1 MAGIG
6 KNGGRMTTPG
16 TKWDLKG
23 RVALISGGSRG
34 IGAAC
39 AEAMVDAGARV
50 IAVARDQGDLDRL
63 RDRLDGAVETWA
75 EDVGGRSFRRRLE
88 RLGRL
93 DILFNNAGTNS
104 PGPFIGTPEE
114 VVDEMIALNV
124 RAMFLTAQSAARVM
138 LRAGNGGSIINMSS
152 QMGHIGAA
160 NRTVYCMTKH
170 AVEGLTKAL
179 GVELA
184 PHGIRV
190 NSVAPT
196 FIETPMTRPM
206 FEDPDF
212 KRWVLDCIPMER
224 IGQLHEVVA
233 AVMFL
238 ASPDSSLMTGSSLRV
253 DGGWT
258 AR

>member
-1 MAGIG
+1 MNSSTG
-6 KNGGRMTTPG
+6 TPG
-16 TKWDLKG
+16 GAKWDLSG

-50 IAVARDQGDLDRL
+50 IAVARNQGDLDRL
-63 RDRLDGAVETWA
+63 RDRLGSAVETWA
-75 EDVGGRSFRRRLE
+75 EDVNGRPFRRRLE
-88 RLGRL
+88 QLERL
-93 DILFNNAGTNS
+93 DILFNNAGTNA
-104 PGPFIGTPEE
+104 PQPFIDTPEE
-114 VVDEMIALNV
+114 VVDEMIAVNV

-138 LRAGNGGSIINMSS
+138 LRAGVGGSIINMSS

-196 FIETPMTRPM
+196 FIETPMTTPM
-206 FEDPDF
+206 FEDRAF
-212 KRWVLDCIPMER
+212 RQWALDCIPMGR
-224 IGQLHEVVA
+224 IGELREVVA

-238 ASPDSSLMTGSSLRV
+238 ASRDSSLMTGASLKV

>member
-1 MAGIG
+1 MAS
-6 KNGGRMTTPG
+6 PG
-16 TKWDLKG
+16 TKWDLNG
-23 RVALISGGSRG
+23 RVALITGGSRG
-34 IGAAC
+34 IGQAC

-50 IAVARDQGDLDRL
+50 VAVARNQNDLDQL
-63 RDRLDGAVETWA
+63 ADRLGSDVETWA
-75 EDVGGRSFRRRLE
+75 EDVNERRFLRRLE
-88 RLGRL
+88 RLDRL
-93 DILFNNAGTNS
+93 DILFNNAGTNA
-104 PGPFIGTPEE
+104 PQPFVEISEE
-114 VVDEMIALNV
+114 ILDEMIAVNV

-138 LRAGNGGSIINMSS
+138 LRNGAGGSIINMSS

-160 NRTVYCMTKH
+160 NRTAYCMTKH
-170 AVEGLTKAL
+170 AVEGLTKSL

-196 FIETPMTRPM
+196 FIETPMTLPM
-206 FEDPDF
+206 FEDRDF
-212 KRWVLDCIPMER
+212 KQWALDCIPMGR
-224 IGQLHEVVA
+224 IGQLREVVA

-238 ASPDSSLMTGSSLRV
+238 ASPDSSLMTGSSLKV

>member
-1 MAGIG
+1 MSTS
-6 KNGGRMTTPG
+6 GGASQG
-16 TKWDLKG
+16 TKWDLHG

-50 IAVARDQGDLDRL
+50 IAVARNQGDLDRL
-63 RDRLDGAVETWA
+63 RDRLGSAVETWS
-75 EDVGGRSFRRRLE
+75 EDVNERAFRRRLE
-88 RLGRL
+88 QLERL

-104 PGPFIGTPEE
+104 PQPFIDTPEE

-138 LRAGNGGSIINMSS
+138 LRAGTGGSIINMSS

-196 FIETPMTRPM
+196 FIETPLTAPM
-206 FEDPDF
+206 FEDRAF
-212 KRWVLDCIPMER
+212 KQWALDCIPMGR
-224 IGQLHEVVA
+224 IGELREVVA

-238 ASPDSSLMTGSSLRV
+238 ASADSSLMTGSSLKV